1 MYEVRSALQCN
12 FAIHNTYTEY
22 FLNRNQK
29 GDFKMT
35 KNFYD
40 VNHNEG
46 QHEKYPIELP
56 SRNSKKEISPIVDV
70 TEHEVYPLEFANC
83 HRTKPH
89 FDTNGDITEIVTTE
103 TEAETE
109 ERTTHEQHK

>member
-1 MYEVRSALQCN
+1 MR
-12 FAIHNTYTEY
+12 
-22 FLNRNQK
+22 
-29 GDFKMT
+29 
-35 KNFYD
+35 FYD

-83 HRTKPH
+83 HRAKPH

>member
-1 MYEVRSALQCN
+1 M
-12 FAIHNTYTEY
+12 
-22 FLNRNQK
+22 
-29 GDFKMT
+29 G
-35 KNFYD
+35 FYD

-103 TEAETE
+103 TEADCSDISFYAEL
-109 ERTTHEQHK
+109 RTDYPCSELMKTVRHNRNIGIKVVVLNNFH

>member
-1 MYEVRSALQCN
+1 MS
-12 FAIHNTYTEY
+12 
-22 FLNRNQK
+22 
-29 GDFKMT
+29 
-35 KNFYD
+35 FYD
-40 VNHNEG
+40 IDHNGGNRQNEN
-46 QHEKYPIELP
+46 YPVELP

-109 ERTTHEQHK
+109 ERTTHEQHKYKSLVSELTAPTFPFMPSCEQIILALS

>member
-1 MYEVRSALQCN
+1 MS
-12 FAIHNTYTEY
+12 
-22 FLNRNQK
+22 
-29 GDFKMT
+29 
-35 KNFYD
+35 FYD
-40 VNHNEG
+40 IDHNEG
-46 QHEKYPIELP
+46 NRQNENYPVELP

-70 TEHEVYPLEFANC
+70 TEHEIYPLEFANC

-109 ERTTHEQHK
+109 ERTTHGQHK

>member
-1 MYEVRSALQCN
+1 MS
-12 FAIHNTYTEY
+12 
-22 FLNRNQK
+22 
-29 GDFKMT
+29 
-35 KNFYD
+35 FYD

-56 SRNSKKEISPIVDV
+56 SRNSKKEISPIVNV

-109 ERTTHEQHK
+109 ERTTHEQHKLTAPTFPFMPSCEQIILALS

>member
-1 MYEVRSALQCN
+1 MLIITRDS
-12 FAIHNTYTEY
+12 
-22 FLNRNQK
+22 
-29 GDFKMT
+29 T
-35 KNFYD
+35 KNIRLSCP
-40 VNHNEG
+40 HG
-46 QHEKYPIELP
+46 
-56 SRNSKKEISPIVDV
+56 ISPIVDV

>member
-1 MYEVRSALQCN
+1 M
-12 FAIHNTYTEY
+12 F
-22 FLNRNQK
+22 
-29 GDFKMT
+29 
-35 KNFYD
+35 
-40 VNHNEG
+40 
-46 QHEKYPIELP
+46 
-56 SRNSKKEISPIVDV
+56 DV

>member
-1 MYEVRSALQCN
+1 MLIITRDSTKISDRVAL
-12 FAIHNTYTEY
+12 TE
-22 FLNRNQK
+22 Q
-29 GDFKMT
+29 
-35 KNFYD
+35 
-40 VNHNEG
+40 
-46 QHEKYPIELP
+46 Q
-56 SRNSKKEISPIVDV
+56 KEISPIVDV

>member
-1 MYEVRSALQCN
+1 MS
-12 FAIHNTYTEY
+12 
-22 FLNRNQK
+22 
-29 GDFKMT
+29 
-35 KNFYD
+35 FYD
-40 VNHNEG
+40 IDHNEG
-46 QHEKYPIELP
+46 NRQNENYPVELP

-70 TEHEVYPLEFANC
+70 TEHEVYPLEFTNC

-109 ERTTHEQHK
+109 ERTTHEQHKWGHTKVLCRSLLLRHFLLYRVANRLSSL

>member
-1 MYEVRSALQCN
+1 MIFSVFCIYFKILQKIKPPHGKVV
-12 FAIHNTYTEY
+12 FI
-22 FLNRNQK
+22 LS
-29 GDFKMT
+29 
-35 KNFYD
+35 FYD